1 MLIKNFK
8 YKNKIIGNV
17 HLCWDDNDGYN
28 YYYVYTGKLNANN
41 GVYLNRF
48 DSKEEALAFAEDW
61 FNNLIELKKEDE
73 KQQKLYAKIYKK
85 QKELL
90 AKFTANHTKQIS
102 EFDKDLMNRQLQEYA
117 FRLGLH

>member
-28 YYYVYTGKLNANN
+28 YYYVYTGKLNDNN

-48 DSKEEALAFAEDW
+48 DSKEEALTFAEDW
-61 FNNLIELKKEDE
+61 FSNLIELKKEDE

-90 AKFTANHTKQIS
+90 AKFTNNYTKQIS
-102 EFDKDLMNRQLQEYA
+102 DFDKDLMNRVLQEYA